1 MPVRIAVINKSTNNK
16 CWRKGDNISYGSHE
30 RVINSFHLA
39 PLGMSFLWRGR
50 TMASWPV
57 PHARSPGL
65 QYRGSTLPE
74 TLSISIKCTLQP
86 SHTKYMGQIHA
97 WKSHS
102 DVCNTSLRNHTAAL
116 LNRRKKFNP
125 NTPSVVPVPLLST
138 TSKHTHSTHLC
149 IYWSNERETR
159 SFLICWEILS
169 LGLALNPSQ
178 TKTASCR
185 CSWFDVNS
193 KKINLSLQYV
203 DNLRKM
209 YVRTSVHLIST
220 R

>member
-86 SHTKYMGQIHA
+86 SHTKYMGQSTHERAILMYVTHH
-97 WKSHS
+97 WGITPRPCWTEGRSS
-102 DVCNTSLRNHTAAL
+102 TQILLLLFQSPFSPPPPNTHTAPIFAFIGVMRE
-116 LNRRKKFNP
+116 RRG
-125 NTPSVVPVPLLST
+125 L
-138 TSKHTHSTHLC
+138 
-149 IYWSNERETR
+149 
-159 SFLICWEILS
+159 FLYVGKS
-169 LGLALNPSQ
+169 LVLALHWTHRRQ
-178 TKTASCR
+178 RQHHA
-185 CSWFDVNS
+185 DVHDLMWIL
-193 KKINLSLQYV
+193 KK
-203 DNLRKM
+203 
-209 YVRTSVHLIST
+209 
-220 R
+220 